1 MSRRWFG
8 GASVIYLVGL
18 FGFGL
23 SRYFA
28 NLTPHM
34 GDALAYGAGWP
45 LIILRSLDLI

>member
-1 MSRRWFG
+1 MPRRWFG

-28 NLTPHM
+28 NFTPQL

-45 LIILRSLDLI
+45 LIILRALGLI